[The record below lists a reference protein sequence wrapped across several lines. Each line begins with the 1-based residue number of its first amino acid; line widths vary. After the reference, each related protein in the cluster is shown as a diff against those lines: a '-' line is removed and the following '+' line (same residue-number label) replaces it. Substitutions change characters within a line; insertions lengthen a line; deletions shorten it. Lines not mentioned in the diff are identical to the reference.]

1 MLRRI
6 NRKTT
11 GKSLTYENLVSS
23 SRDEEKQLY
32 FDWWDEKE
40 LLWEWLDEEVFRPQS
55 PGKQVSLIK
64 TEEYK
69 SEVIDVGDYKTIP
82 RLAGVLKNLIDK
94 YGDIG
99 ASCNLPQSC
108 CNLKMRI
115 MLNLCATVHSM
126 CDILIQDVD
135 ERFLDTWRKHFSI
148 ARRVGFEVDF
158 LFDRL
163 KIIEE
168 AHKCFNDTDNQLH
181 QFTSIDR
188 RYDEMAEISRGIEK
202 QKTKL
207 DSLRW
212 QTQHG
217 ISSIAFQRLRVD
229 AEQLSKAREF
239 GLKKAGMHSKLL

>member
-1 MLRRI
+1 M
-6 NRKTT
+6 
-11 GKSLTYENLVSS
+11 
-23 SRDEEKQLY
+23 Y

-115 MLNLCATVHSM
+115 MINLCVTVRSM

-135 ERFLDTWRKHFSI
+135 ERFLDTWRKHLSI
-148 ARRVGFEVDF
+148 ALLVGFEVDF

-168 AHKCFNDTDNQLH
+168 AHKCFNDTDKQLH

-188 RYDEMAEISRGIEK
+188 RYDEMVEISKG
-202 QKTKL
+202 
-207 DSLRW
+207 LRNK
-212 QTQHG
+212 
-217 ISSIAFQRLRVD
+217 R
-229 AEQLSKAREF
+229 
-239 GLKKAGMHSKLL
+239 